1 MNADPS
7 GPIWTRNEATVTVP
21 IHALSPN
28 KQAGENKF
36 AKSRR
41 VKAQRQGTHWAL
53 KAIAKPQFPVVVLM
67 TRIAPPSATGFAGLD
82 KHDNLPGSLKPA
94 VDGVADWLGI
104 RDDDK
109 RVEWR
114 YTQEQGKEY
123 AVKVTVWS
131 DV

>member
-1 MNADPS
+1 MSAQYAVS
-7 GPIWTRNEATVTVP
+7 VEVP

-28 KQAGENKF
+28 KQAGENRF

-41 VKAQRQGTHWAL
+41 VKAQRQALHWAL
-53 KAIAKPQFPVVVLM
+53 KGKPKPAFPVVVTM
-67 TRIAPPSATGFAGLD
+67 VRIAPAGAAGFTGLD

-114 YTQEQGKEY
+114 YEQMQGPEY
-123 AVKVTVWS
+123 AVRAIVS
-131 DV
+131 GDA